1 MKRQDYALLSPSH
14 LIEWHYHRGRLNQPQ
29 RIARSIR
36 RWLRER
42 EKLDRQVE
50 SAISDLF
57 HYGTIYL
64 DAGSA
69 VEQRLRR
76 LHDWGQIM
84 VYFEDLGSG
93 LVQVSIDSFRL
104 K

>member
-1 MKRQDYALLSPSH
+1 MRRQDYALLSVSH
-14 LIEWHYHRGRLNQPQ
+14 LIEWHCRRGRLDQPQ
-29 RIARSIR
+29 RVARSIH

-50 SAISDLF
+50 SAMIDLV

-64 DAGSA
+64 NAGSA
-69 VEQRLRR
+69 VEQGLRR
-76 LHDWGQIM
+76 LRGQ
-84 VYFEDLGSG
+84 VVVDFEDLGSG
-93 LVQVSIDSFRL
+93 LVRVSIDGLRL